1 MKMVNLN
8 KNHKC
13 IFSYTH
19 PDVYIASFSMRN
31 STLGYQS

>member
-13 IFSYTH
+13 IFNYAH
-19 PDVYIASFSMRN
+19 PDVHIASFSMRN
-31 STLGYQS
+31 FTLDCQS